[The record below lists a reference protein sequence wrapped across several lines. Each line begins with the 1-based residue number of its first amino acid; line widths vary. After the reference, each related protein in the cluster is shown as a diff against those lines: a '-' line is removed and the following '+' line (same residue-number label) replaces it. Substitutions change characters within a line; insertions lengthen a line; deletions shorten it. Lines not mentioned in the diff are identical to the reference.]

1 MEQAPG
7 DTSDKSANSEFSFN
21 PTNKVVGIIDDPSDA
36 KAALRD
42 LRAAGFTAEE
52 VELLTD
58 EEGAQRID
66 LTGEGRKVLV
76 HIIRSTQQ
84 PQDYYDAPRIVRQIE
99 QELKAGHYGIG
110 VGAKET
116 EAREK
121 VREILK
127 SHNGHFINFYGQWAA
142 EALEP

>member
-1 MEQAPG
+1 MEQTP
-7 DTSDKSANSEFSFN
+7 SDRGANPKFIFN
-21 PTNKVVGIIDDPSDA
+21 PTNKVIGIIDGAGDA
-36 KAALRD
+36 LLALRD

-52 VELLTD
+52 VKLLTD

-66 LTGEGRKVLV
+66 LAGEGREVSV
-76 HIIRSTQQ
+76 HIIRSTQH
-84 PQDYYDAPRIVRQIE
+84 PQIYYDAPIIVRQIE

-110 VGAKET
+110 VGAKVS
-116 EAREK
+116 EARER